1 MFLQTYGNKPLF
13 AYQIVTISKA
23 KINYIFFVTM
33 IYVFFIFVTLNGL
46 NQKKTA
52 CTKSLL
58 LIVIFIKQAK
68 IFITD

>member
-46 NQKKTA
+46 NQKKNSVH
-52 CTKSLL
+52 K
-58 LIVIFIKQAK
+58 IVV
-68 IFITD
+68 TDSDFHQTSKNFYY

>member
-1 MFLQTYGNKPLF
+1 MFLQTYGNKPF
-13 AYQIVTISKA
+13 FTYQIVTISKA

-58 LIVIFIKQAK
+58 LMVYFSNQTKF
-68 IFITD
+68 FITD